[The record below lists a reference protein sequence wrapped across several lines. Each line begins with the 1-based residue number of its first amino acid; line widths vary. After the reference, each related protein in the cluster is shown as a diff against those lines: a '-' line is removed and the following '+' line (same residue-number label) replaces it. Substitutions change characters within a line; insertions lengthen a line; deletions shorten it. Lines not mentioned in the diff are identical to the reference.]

1 LPACSVVVLVE
12 DFVEEELELELLP
25 PQPPIAKL
33 AASTARAVS
42 MAVSG
47 VLFMAGRALLVAR
60 LLGRPAYQ
68 PTLRI
73 S

>member
-1 LPACSVVVLVE
+1 LDCFLPACSVGALVE
-12 DFVEEELELELLP
+12 DFVEEELLP
-25 PQPPIAKL
+25 PQPAIAKL

-47 VLFMAGRALLVAR
+47 VLFIVVRAPFVTR

-68 PTLRI
+68 RFL
-73 S
+73 